1 MKHLWKIGLVFFIL
15 PSMSAELLQAQGVK
29 RHIREGNKNYKQEK
43 FAESELEYRKALE
56 GKKESPEGRFNLG
69 TALYKQEKFD
79 ESARV
84 FGEIPEGIEEPASL
98 AAYYHNLGNS
108 LLQAQKVPESIEA
121 YKQSL
126 RHNPSDMETKYNLA
140 YAQKLMDEQQ
150 DQNQDQNQNQDQQE
164 NDQDENEQQ
173 QDQKDQDQQQ
183 DQNEQREQKP
193 RPDQI
198 SREDAERL
206 LQAVENEEKQVQ
218 ERLNEEKTKQQKIR
232 VIRNW

>member
-15 PSMSAELLQAQGVK
+15 LSLGTDLLQAQGIK
-29 RHIREGNKNYKQEK
+29 RHIREGNKHYKQEK

-69 TALYKQEKFD
+69 NALYKQEKFD
-79 ESARV
+79 ESARA
-84 FGEIPEGIEEPASL
+84 FGEIPEGIEDSVSL

-108 LLQAQKVPESIEA
+108 LLQSQKIPESIEA

-126 RHNPSDMETKYNLA
+126 RHNPSDLETKYNLA
-140 YAQKLMDEQQ
+140 YAQKLMNEQQ
-150 DQNQDQNQNQDQQE
+150 DQNQNQNQQE
-164 NDQDENEQQ
+164 NDQEENEQQ
-173 QDQKDQDQQQ
+173 QQDQQDQQ
-183 DQNEQREQKP
+183 DQQKEQNKEEP

-206 LQAVENEEKQVQ
+206 LQAIENEEKQVQ